1 MSAEQQVMSFKNPL
15 VLDVSSPCVQAG
27 IASETGWRKI
37 IACPAPPMQGV
48 FESVTKLTR
57 ELKISASEIDA
68 VFFCAGPGSTLGLR
82 LALAF
87 VKTLQWQR
95 KNDLQ
100 LFSYNALDLANQMMD
115 PPPHTLQAPFRMG
128 WRIIRTAPDGKPIGE
143 KEILETEEALKKFP
157 SSIHLE
163 DQRKNSSGPLTQNI
177 LQYELEKVRGLCAL
191 LSVSEI
197 TEELTIYSPR
207 PPEFKKWIPQIQF
220 LSPDG

>member
-1 MSAEQQVMSFKNPL
+1 MSAEQQVMSFENPL

-27 IASETGWRKI
+27 IAGETGWRKI
-37 IACPAPPMQGV
+37 VDCPAPPMQGV
-48 FESVTKLTR
+48 FQSVTQLTH
-57 ELKISASEIDA
+57 ELKISANEIDA

-100 LFSYNALDLANQMMD
+100 LFSYNALDLASQMMD
-115 PPPHTLQAPFRMG
+115 PPPHFLQAPFRMG
-128 WRIIRTAPDGKPIGE
+128 WRIIRSSPHAKPIGL

-163 DQRKNSSGPLTQNI
+163 DPRKKSSGPQTENF
-177 LQYELEKVRGLCAL
+177 LQYQLKKVRGLSAL
-191 LSVSEI
+191 LSVSEL

>member
-1 MSAEQQVMSFKNPL
+1 MSFENPL
-15 VLDVSSPCVQAG
+15 ILDVSSPCVQVG
-27 IASETGWRKI
+27 IASENGWIKI
-37 IACPAPPMQGV
+37 IDCPAPPMQGV
-48 FESVTKLTR
+48 FESVTELIR

-100 LFSYNALDLANQMMD
+100 LFSYNALDLASQMMD
-115 PPPHTLQAPFRMG
+115 ASPHFLQAPFRMG
-128 WRIIRTAPDGKPIGE
+128 WRIIRSSPNANPIGQ
-143 KEILETEEALKKFP
+143 KVILETEEALKKFP

-163 DQRKNSSGPLTQNI
+163 DPRKKSSGPQMDNI
-177 LQYELEKVRGLCAL
+177 LQYKLEKVRGLCTL
-191 LSVSEI
+191 LSVSEL
-197 TEELTIYSPR
+197 TEELKIYSPR

-220 LSPDG
+220 LSPDA